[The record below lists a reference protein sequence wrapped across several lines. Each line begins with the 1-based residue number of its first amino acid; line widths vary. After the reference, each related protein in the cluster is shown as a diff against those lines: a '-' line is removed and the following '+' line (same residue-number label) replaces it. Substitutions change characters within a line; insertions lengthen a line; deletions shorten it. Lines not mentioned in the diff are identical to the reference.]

1 MLMSLAAA
9 PAVAATPDMVAV
21 PQGVTPAGLNSKPVF
36 PVRASTRETVS
47 FVLKMR
53 NEAVL
58 ERKVG
63 NGIYSHFLT
72 VGQFARSYGQ
82 TAARI
87 SALEKYLRRFHLRTR
102 AYADRL
108 DVTATG
114 TAGGFN
120 HALAVSQSV
129 YRSAAVPAS
138 AGHAAQPAV
147 TFTASTDAPKL
158 PKSIA
163 SYVEAVLG
171 LDNYPSM
178 ASNAMHARVA
188 RPGKAARAAAATG
201 QSLTDPL
208 GELQPQD
215 FESEYG
221 LGGVESQA
229 QGQGETL
236 GIITFAAMHPAD
248 ATRFWSAVGITTK
261 PNRIT
266 LDNVDGGAKFGAR
279 FDSQESTLDVQQ
291 SGGVAPQAN
300 IIVYQAPNSDVGQID
315 AYAAAA
321 SQNKAGTVS
330 CSWGESETLLA
341 AYARAGKESP
351 ALIKAND
358 EFFLELAAQGQS
370 SFTASGD
377 SGAYAASSDLG
388 SKNLSVQSTSDS
400 PWTTAAGATTL
411 PGTVGLTDTQSVTI
425 KAERAWGWDWQ
436 WPFWRQLGYPNEASA
451 ATHNVV
457 GSTGGYSTAE
467 ARPAYQSKVAGISTF
482 RAVPYLKPTDYQ
494 RVLRTTLRE
503 PKAWRVWTGGA
514 RSKAAPKSVKGLN
527 RRGRV
532 VPDLS
537 ANGDPYTGY
546 LLYYAG
552 LQAGWG
558 GTSFVAPQLNGATAV
573 IDSLLKRR
581 TGFWNPEIYRLA
593 RSAHSPFTPLDATG
607 SGNTNLYYTG
617 TAHALY
623 NPGTGLGTPDL
634 GAIEHAFASVK

>member
-1 MLMSLAAA
+1 MSLAAG
-9 PAVAATPDMVAV
+9 PAVAATPNMVAV
-21 PQGVTPAGLNSKPVF
+21 PQGVTPAGLSSKPVF
-36 PVRASTRETVS
+36 PVKASTRETVS

-53 NEAVL
+53 NEATL

-72 VGQFARSYGQ
+72 VGQFARGYGQ

-87 SALEKYLRRFHLRTR
+87 SALEKYLRRFHLKTR

-120 HALAVSQSV
+120 RALAVSQSV

-147 TFTASTDAPKL
+147 TFTASSDAPKL

-171 LDNYPSM
+171 LDNYPVH
-178 ASNAMHARVA
+178 ASNAMHVPVV

-201 QSLTDPL
+201 QSVADPL

-221 LGGVESQA
+221 LSNVESVA
-229 QGQGETL
+229 QGQGETM

-248 ATRFWSAVGITTK
+248 ATKFWSAVGIGTK

-266 LDNVDGGAKFGAR
+266 LDNVDGGAKFGAK
-279 FDSQESTLDVQQ
+279 FDSQESTLDVEQ

-330 CSWGESETLLA
+330 CSWGESETVLA
-341 AYARAGKESP
+341 AEGRAGKESP

-377 SGAYAASSDLG
+377 AGAYAASADLG
-388 SKNLSVQSTSDS
+388 RTNLSVQSTSDS

-411 PGTVGLTDTQSVTI
+411 PGTVGLTESQSVTI

-436 WPFWRQLGYPNEASA
+436 WPFWKQLGYSSEADA
-451 ATHNVV
+451 AVNLVT
-457 GSTGGYSTAE
+457 GSTGGYSASE
-467 ARPAYQSKVAGISTF
+467 ARPVYQSKVAGISTF
-482 RAVPYLKPTDYQ
+482 RAVPYLKPAVY
-494 RVLRTTLRE
+494 RKVLGTSLKE
-503 PKAWRVWTGGA
+503 PTAWFVWTGNA
-514 RSKAAPKSVKGLN
+514 KSKAAPGSVKGVS
-527 RRGRV
+527 RKGRV

-546 LLYYAG
+546 LLYYG
-552 LQAGWG
+552 GIQDGWG
-558 GTSFVAPQLNGATAV
+558 GTSFVAPQLNGASAV
-573 IDSLLKRR
+573 IDSVLKRR

-593 RSAHSPFTPLDATG
+593 RSAHSPFAPLDATG

-617 TAHALY
+617 TVHAIY

-634 GAIEHAFASVK
+634 DAIEQAFAGLK

>member
-1 MLMSLAAA
+1 
-9 PAVAATPDMVAV
+9 VA
-21 PQGVTPAGLNSKPVF
+21 
-36 PVRASTRETVS
+36 
-47 FVLKMR
+47 
-53 NEAVL
+53 
-58 ERKVG
+58 
-63 NGIYSHFLT
+63 
-72 VGQFARSYGQ
+72 
-82 TAARI
+82 
-87 SALEKYLRRFHLRTR
+87 
-102 AYADRL
+102 
-108 DVTATG
+108 
-114 TAGGFN
+114 
-120 HALAVSQSV
+120 QSV

-147 TFTASTDAPKL
+147 TFTANSDAPKL

-171 LDNYPSM
+171 LDNYPVH
-178 ASNAMHARVA
+178 ASNAIHVPVV

-221 LGGVESQA
+221 LSNVESLA
-229 QGQGETL
+229 QGQGETM

-248 ATRFWSAVGITTK
+248 ATKFWSAVGIGTK

-266 LDNVDGGAKFGAR
+266 LDNVDGGAKFGAK
-279 FDSQESTLDVQQ
+279 FDSQESTLDVEQ

-330 CSWGESETLLA
+330 CSWGESETVLA
-341 AYARAGKESP
+341 AEARAGKESP

-377 SGAYAASSDLG
+377 EGAYAASADLG
-388 SKNLSVQSTSDS
+388 RTNLSVQSTSDS

-411 PGTVGLTDTQSVTI
+411 PGTVGLTESQSVTF

-436 WPFWRQLGYPNEASA
+436 WPFWKQLGYSSEADA
-451 ATHNVV
+451 AVNLVT
-457 GSTGGYSTAE
+457 GSTGGYSVSE
-467 ARPAYQSKVAGISTF
+467 GRPVYQSKVAGISTF
-482 RAVPYLKPTDYQ
+482 RAVPYLKPAVY
-494 RVLRTTLRE
+494 RKVLGTSLKE
-503 PKAWRVWTGGA
+503 PTAWSVWTGNA
-514 RSKAAPKSVKGLN
+514 KSKAAPGSVKGVS
-527 RRGRV
+527 RKGRV

-546 LLYYAG
+546 LLYYG
-552 LQAGWG
+552 GIQDGWG
-558 GTSFVAPQLNGATAV
+558 GTSFVAPQLNGASAV
-573 IDSLLKRR
+573 IDSVLKRR

-593 RSAHSPFTPLDATG
+593 RSAQSPFTPLDATG

-617 TAHALY
+617 TAHAIY

-634 GAIEHAFASVK
+634 DAIEQAFAGLK

>member
-1 MLMSLAAA
+1 
-9 PAVAATPDMVAV
+9 MVAV
-21 PQGVTPAGLNSKPVF
+21 PQGITPAGLNSKPVF
-36 PVRASTRETVS
+36 PVKASTRETVS

-53 NEAVL
+53 NEATL

-72 VGQFARSYGQ
+72 VGQFARGYGQ

-87 SALEKYLRRFHLRTR
+87 SALEKYLKRFHLKTR

-147 TFTASTDAPKL
+147 TFTASSDAPKL
-158 PKSIA
+158 PRSIA

-171 LDNYPSM
+171 LDNYPVN
-178 ASNAMHARVA
+178 ASNAMHVPVV
-188 RPGKAARAAAATG
+188 RPGKAARAAATTG
-201 QSLTDPL
+201 QSLADPL
-208 GELQPQD
+208 GALKPQD

-221 LGGVESQA
+221 LSSAESQA
-229 QGQGETL
+229 QGQGQTL

-248 ATRFWSAVGITTK
+248 AAKFWSAVGIATK

-266 LDNVDGGAKFGAR
+266 LANVDGGARFGAR
-279 FDSQESTLDVQQ
+279 FDSQESTLDVEQ

-300 IIVYQAPNSDVGQID
+300 IIVYQAPNSDFGTID

-321 SQNKAGTVS
+321 SQDKAGTVS
-330 CSWGESETLLA
+330 CSWGESETVLA
-341 AYARAGKESP
+341 AFGRAGKESP
-351 ALIKAND
+351 ALVKAND

-377 SGAYAASSDLG
+377 AGAYAASNDLHT
-388 SKNLSVQSTSDS
+388 KNLSVQSASDS

-411 PGTVGLTDTQSVTI
+411 PGTLGLTDTVSVPI

-436 WPFWRQLGYPNEASA
+436 WPFWKQLGYPNEASA

-457 GSTGGYSTAE
+457 GSTGGYSAVE
-467 ARPAYQSKVAGISTF
+467 ARPAYQSKVAKHQHLPRGSLPQAD
-482 RAVPYLKPTDYQ
+482 RLPAGAADQPEGAGGLAGLDRRGQ
-494 RVLRTTLRE
+494 GQ
-503 PKAWRVWTGGA
+503 GGA
-514 RSKAAPKSVKGLN
+514 EAGQGSEPEGPGRARPVGERRPVHRLRALLRRHPGRLGRDELRRAAAE
-527 RRGRV
+527 RR
-532 VPDLS
+532 
-537 ANGDPYTGY
+537 Y
-546 LLYYAG
+546 
-552 LQAGWG
+552 
-558 GTSFVAPQLNGATAV
+558 
-573 IDSLLKRR
+573 RR
-581 TGFWNPEIYRLA
+581 DRLNPEAPYRLLEPGNLPA
-593 RSAHSPFTPLDATG
+593 RPVG
-607 SGNTNLYYTG
+607 
-617 TAHALY
+617 ALAVH
-623 NPGTGLGTPDL
+623 PAGRHRVG
-634 GAIEHAFASVK
+634 